1 MVLPWSRALP
11 VLILSASLATAC
23 SDSDSVSITAPG
35 QITSADFVTA
45 EPMVLTPEFL
55 ASPAC
60 SGQSAFRTRVIIV
73 VGGSEDLILRRLRF
87 SFVDRFGRNAVP
99 TVLSSS
105 SASATPL
112 PSSSPIPLP
121 GPTSIPTGSAVATP
135 VSSAVTLDALIS
147 GGSRRSLPFFLE
159 FGCHVPAVGT
169 LTVSVEAT
177 NRQGRPRTSHLTL
190 PMGS

>member
-1 MVLPWSRALP
+1 MALPWFRALP
-11 VLILSASLATAC
+11 VLILSASLAAAC

-60 SGQSAFRTRVIIV
+60 SGRSAFRTRVIIV
-73 VGGSEDLILRRLRF
+73 VGGDEDLIVRRLRF
-87 SFVDRFGRNAVP
+87 SFVDRFGRNAAP
-99 TVLSSS
+99 TVLA

-121 GPTSIPTGSAVATP
+121 GPTSIPAGSAVATP

-159 FGCHVPAVGT
+159 FGCDVPAVGT

-190 PMGS
+190 AMGS